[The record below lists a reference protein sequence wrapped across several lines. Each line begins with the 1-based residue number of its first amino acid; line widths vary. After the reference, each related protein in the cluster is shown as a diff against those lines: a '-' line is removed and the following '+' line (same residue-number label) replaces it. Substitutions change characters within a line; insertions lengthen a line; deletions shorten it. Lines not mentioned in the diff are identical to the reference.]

1 VGAARARRA
10 GYLWYRF
17 VARTGTKGGGSGF
30 FFRGCFILILK
41 VWFRFRFRRGLG
53 VSIRTVSS
61 QDNRVDAMT

>member
-10 GYLWYRF
+10 GNLWYRF

-41 VWFRFRFRRGLG
+41 G
-53 VSIRTVSS
+53 VV
-61 QDNRVDAMT
+61 